1 MKNQR
6 SSLAEQ
12 LSELVNVYDLEGIV
26 RISQQVP
33 QGDAAAWR
41 KEVMEEGFM
50 SLYAYLSYDQMCDKL
65 GEGGLDFIEAVL
77 EEAEKFCAAPL
88 RLMRAELLGF
98 RFDEAKEEAPAQAQ
112 TFAEQAIAELSQE
125 IPLNASVLA
134 FRAHFYYSIAQINA
148 AEALHYWQRAIDD
161 LIASNTFNL
170 HIIYPLW
177 PEPVEGMEAL
187 QAQVQSQFRVL
198 ISQTLEANPDFLW
211 QLLDEASRMV
221 EYQKNLVLEKQM
233 ADWLSLALA
242 WKGNSAQPER
252 LRSAGLLLQK
262 QGKIQEEA
270 AYLAKAIECFELF
283 IAKTQAHAME
293 VNYLANAW
301 EERAALCPAQSP
313 EEMDC
318 LQKAWDSY
326 LQHEEI
332 VCINFSPLLHYAEFL
347 ERLYYKEYLKK
358 RPSEAKI
365 LALAKEAEVMG
376 EGYYSGPGMIQ
387 ARMAIYKNDAES
399 AVYHLCRLLLRHELC
414 IDTLI
419 KELRQSLKDT
429 APSEVVAFLDEV
441 LTFMDKASEGYYY
454 DPAFSVIQLN
464 ALSPAETLRAWQ
476 ARMVEIQSRN
486 PLA

>member
-1 MKNQR
+1 MQNQR
-6 SSLAEQ
+6 SILAER
-12 LSELVNVYDLEGIV
+12 LSELVNAYDLQGIV
-26 RISQQVP
+26 LLSQQAP

-41 KEVMEEGFM
+41 KEMMKEGFM
-50 SLYAYLSYDQMCDKL
+50 SLYSYLSCDQMCGKL
-65 GEGGLDFIEAVL
+65 GEGGLDFL
-77 EEAEKFCAAPL
+77 EEVVEETEKFCGSPL
-88 RLMRAELLGF
+88 HTLRAEVLSF
-98 RFDEAKEEAPAQAQ
+98 RLDGLKETDSAQAQ
-112 TFAEQAIAELSQE
+112 VFAEQAIEELSKN
-125 IPLNASVLA
+125 IAFDTSVLA
-134 FRAHFYYSIAQINA
+134 FRAHLHHEIAQLNPA
-148 AEALHYWQRAIDD
+148 QALLHWQRAIDD
-161 LIASNTFNL
+161 LIAGNSFDL
-170 HIIYPLW
+170 RILYPLW
-177 PEPVEGMEAL
+177 PKPIEGMEAL
-187 QAQVQSQFRVL
+187 QAQEQSRFRERIGHAL
-198 ISQTLEANPDFLW
+198 ATHPDRLW
-211 QLLDEASRMV
+211 QLLDEAARLT
-221 EYQKNLVLEKQM
+221 EYQKNPALEARM

-262 QGKIQEEA
+262 QGKIRQEA

-387 ARMAIYKNDAES
+387 ARMAIYENDAES

-464 ALSPAETLRAWQ
+464 ALSPAETLQAWQ
-476 ARMVEIQSRN
+476 ARMVEIQSRS